1 MGRSLSAFRP
11 RVGALNVL
19 LGALFSFPVDLS
31 LSLCFSGHVICSLAI
46 LLFLLLT
53 PLQTLTSC
61 RPHVDLWPTSLPFFF
76 LRLVVHTLSFSFFFF
91 YALENPTFFF
101 LVSALWHTPLTQTV
115 YSAPTGMGKVTPRSL
130 FLCLWP
136 SPSSICLVSPPSC
149 LRACACARLS
159 AHPHPPVCVLHGDTR
174 MRCSTRARLAD
185 QDSGA
190 ALARSATWPTDTRLS
205 LHGMQIEWRDGFC
218 SSPPTGCPVGRV
230 KKGPRSLF
238 WWNLTW
244 VCSVHVWMLWLFC
257 KS

>member
-1 MGRSLSAFRP
+1 MESSLSSFRP
-11 RVGALNVL
+11 HFGALNVL

-61 RPHVDLWPTSLPFFF
+61 RPHVDLWPTSLPFFLIF
-76 LRLVVHTLSFSFFFF
+76 ATSRAYSFFFF
-91 YALENPTFFF
+91 FFFCSWKPYLFF

-149 LRACACARLS
+149 LRACACAGLS
-159 AHPHPPVCVLHGDTR
+159 AHPQPPVCVVHGATG
-174 MRCSTRARLAD
+174 MRCRTRVRLAE
-185 QDSGA
+185 QDSD
-190 ALARSATWPTDTRLS
+190 ARSLVKPHGWQTRVYLCMACKVNDTTVSVPPRRLHVTWGGS
-205 LHGMQIEWRDGFC
+205 
-218 SSPPTGCPVGRV
+218 
-230 KKGPRSLF
+230 KKGPDPFLVKFDLSL
-238 WWNLTW
+238 L
-244 VCSVHVWMLWLFC
+244 CSCMNVVVVL
-257 KS
+257 

>member
-1 MGRSLSAFRP
+1 MLISDPHLY
-11 RVGALNVL
+11 
-19 LGALFSFPVDLS
+19 
-31 LSLCFSGHVICSLAI
+31 
-46 LLFLLLT
+46 LFLFLIFA
-53 PLQTLTSC
+53 TS
-61 RPHVDLWPTSLPFFF
+61 RAY
-76 LRLVVHTLSFSFFFF
+76 SFFFF
-91 YALENPTFFF
+91 FLLLLKTLPFFF

-159 AHPHPPVCVLHGDTR
+159 AHPRPPVCVLHGDTGT
-174 MRCSTRARLAD
+174 RCRTRARLAE
-185 QDSGA
+185 QDSDA
-190 ALARSATWPTDTRLS
+190 AFACNATWPTDTCLS
-205 LHGMQIEWRDGFC
+205 LHGTLSEWRDGLC
-218 SSPPTGCPVGRV
+218 SSRPTACPVGRV
-230 KKGPRSLF
+230 KKGPRRLF